1 MKKLAFILLLCPF
14 FRNDL
19 VAQEK
24 EIDTTNYIPMKE
36 IIVIG
41 DKGAVSQK
49 TVKSLATV
57 DEYLD
62 RSSKISMI
70 KRGAYAWEPMINGM
84 ATERTVITIDGMR
97 IFSACTDKMDPVTSY
112 VEISNLSEASISS
125 GQEGAEY
132 GATIG
137 GAVNMELH
145 KTGFTE
151 SGWNIGLSS
160 GLESNGEQK
169 IAGAKLD
176 YAEDSFFLNTDFMYR
191 DAENYY
197 AGGNQEVQYSRFTKY
212 NFSAVSGLRLSE
224 HQTLQGSLI
233 FDKATDVGYPALP
246 MDVSSAEAVITSLKY
261 EHHKPLDYIDH
272 WETKIYF
279 NSIEHIMDDSQRPDV
294 PIRMDMPG
302 WSDTY
307 GFYSKINTSL
317 KGHEIKVNL
326 NSFYNKS
333 LAEMT
338 MFPNDPNEKEMF
350 MFTWPDVRTFYTG
363 IFMEDRIRL
372 NDYLHLNLSGS
383 LGSQTN
389 RVESKPGLQSL
400 RIFYPEMAEKNQRVL
415 AAASS
420 KLQLQKK
427 HFSYTLGIGY
437 GERAP
442 SVSEGYGFY
451 LFNSFDGFDYI
462 GKPRLSNERSVE
474 LNTSVGF
481 TKKRWSIKASGSYFH
496 INNYILGKPDAALS
510 PMTIGA
516 NGVKVY
522 EQLEY
527 ASLFNTH
534 LSLDFLIDQHWNFN
548 GKAIYNLGRDH
559 NNENLPLVQPF
570 TYYSALQFQK
580 GFFSAEAAVEGAL
593 KQSDFSEEF
602 GENETPAYAV
612 VNLSASQIL
621 YLNQQKMTIK
631 VGAENLFDTYYST
644 FSDWNNIPRRG
655 RNLFVNLNYVV
666 F

>member
-14 FRNDL
+14 LGNDL
-19 VAQEK
+19 FAQEK
-24 EIDTTNYIPMKE
+24 EIDTTSYIPMKE

-41 DKGAVSQK
+41 DKRAVSQK
-49 TVKSLATV
+49 AVKSLATV

-145 KTGFTE
+145 KTGFKE

-176 YAEDSFFLNTDFMYR
+176 YAEDYFFLNTDFMYR

-197 AGGNQEVQYSRFTKY
+197 AGGNQEVQYSQFTKY
-212 NFSAVSGLRLSE
+212 NFSAVSGFRLSE

-279 NSIEHIMDDSQRPDV
+279 NTIEHIMDDSKRPDV

-317 KGHEIKVNL
+317 KNHEIKVNL
-326 NSFYNKS
+326 NSFYNRS

-350 MFTWPDVRTFYTG
+350 MYTWPDVRTFYAG
-363 IFMEDRIRL
+363 AYLEDRISL
-372 NDYLHLNLSGS
+372 NDHLLLNLSGS
-383 LGSQTN
+383 LGSHTN
-389 RVESKPGLQSL
+389 TVESQSGLQSL
-400 RIFYPEMAEKNQRVL
+400 RIFYPEMAEEKQRIL
-415 AAASS
+415 AGLSS
-420 KLQLQKK
+420 KLQLHHKD
-427 HFSYTLGIGY
+427 FVYAMGLGY

-462 GKPRLSNERSVE
+462 GKPDLRNERSVE
-474 LNTSVGF
+474 LNTSIGL
-481 TKKRWSIKASGSYFH
+481 TKERWTVKASGSYFH
-496 INNYILGKPDAALS
+496 ISNYIIGKPDTDLS

-527 ASLFNTH
+527 ASLFNTD
-534 LSLDFLIDQHWNFN
+534 LSLDFLIDRHWNFD
-548 GKAIYNLGRDH
+548 GKVIYNYGKDH
-559 NNENLPLVQPF
+559 NKENLPLVQPF

-580 GFFSAEAAVEGAL
+580 GLFSAEASIEGAL
-593 KQSDFSEEF
+593 KQSEFSQEF

>member
-1 MKKLAFILLLCPF
+1 MKKITIILILYSF
-14 FRNDL
+14 FGNDL
-19 VAQEK
+19 DAQEK

-36 IIVIG
+36 VIVIG
-41 DKGAVSQK
+41 DKRAVSQK
-49 TVKSLATV
+49 AVKSLATV
-57 DEYLD
+57 DECLE
-62 RSSKISMI
+62 SSMKLSMV
-70 KRGAYAWEPMINGM
+70 KRGAYAWEPIINGM

-125 GQEGAEY
+125 GQEGTEY

-176 YAEDSFFLNTDFMYR
+176 YAEDSFFLNTNFMYR

-197 AGGNQEVQYSRFTKY
+197 AGENQEVLYSQFTKY
-212 NFSAVSGLRLSE
+212 NFSAVSGFRLSE
-224 HQTLQGSLI
+224 HQNLQGSLI
-233 FDKATDVGYPALP
+233 YDKATDVGYPALP
-246 MDVSSAEAVITSLKY
+246 MDVSSAEALITSLRY
-261 EHHKPLDYIDH
+261 EHHEPINYIDH

-279 NSIEHIMDDSQRPDV
+279 NTIEHIMDDSQRPNV

-317 KGHEIKVNL
+317 NRHKIKVNL

-363 IFMEDRIRL
+363 IFLEDQIRL
-372 NDYLHLNLSGS
+372 KDHLHLNFSGS
-383 LGSQTN
+383 LGSHTN
-389 RVESKPGLQSL
+389 TVESQSGLQSL
-400 RIFYPEMAEKNQRVL
+400 RIFYPEMTEKNHRLL
-415 AAASS
+415 AGASS
-420 KLQLQKK
+420 KLQIQKNN
-427 HFSYTLGIGY
+427 FSYTLGTGY

-462 GKPRLSNERSVE
+462 GKPDLENEKSLE
-474 LNTSVGF
+474 FNTSVSF
-481 TKKRWSIKASGSYFH
+481 TKKRWNVKASGSYFH
-496 INNYILGKPDAALS
+496 ITNYILGKPDANIS

-516 NGVKVY
+516 NGVKIY
-522 EQLEY
+522 EKLEY
-527 ASLFNTH
+527 ATLYNTD
-534 LSLDFLIDQHWNFN
+534 LSINFLIDQHWNFN
-548 GKAIYNLGRDH
+548 GKIIYNYGKDH
-559 NNENLPLVQPF
+559 NNKNLPLVRPF

-580 GFFSAEAAVEGAL
+580 GFFSAKASVEGAL
-593 KQSDFSEEF
+593 KQSDYSQEF

-655 RNLFVNLNYVV
+655 RNLFVNLN
-666 F
+666 